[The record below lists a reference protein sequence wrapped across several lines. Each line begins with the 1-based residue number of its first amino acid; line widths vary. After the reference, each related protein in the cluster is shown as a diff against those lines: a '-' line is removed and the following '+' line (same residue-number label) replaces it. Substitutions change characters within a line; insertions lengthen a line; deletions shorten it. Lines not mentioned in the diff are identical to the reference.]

1 MPWNDPGWTPARE
14 YEPAVTVSPVGRK
27 RDRVWL
33 HLLLLLATLVTAT
46 LVGLDHYRGFLLDFR
61 VRPISLPWPRALG
74 GGLWYSLSVLA
85 ILGAHEM
92 GHYLACRRYGVDAS
106 LPYFIPAPGTLIGTF
121 GAFIK
126 IREPIGTK
134 RELFDIGIAG
144 PLAGFAVAVPA
155 LVLGIGLSHVARVPP
170 NMEGL
175 ELGEPLLFQLV
186 SWLWWG
192 PIPEGYSL
200 NLHPMALA
208 AWFGLLATLLNLLP
222 AGQLDGGHIAY
233 AVFGRRSRQI
243 TLATLAGAVALTF
256 VSLSWLVWTVLMAAM
271 LFAFGPNHPP
281 TLDEHVPLDPA
292 RRWLAVAALVI
303 FVLCF
308 TPAPIQPLDLIR
320 R

>member
-1 MPWNDPGWTPARE
+1 
-14 YEPAVTVSPVGRK
+14 
-27 RDRVWL
+27 
-33 HLLLLLATLVTAT
+33 
-46 LVGLDHYRGFLLDFR
+46 
-61 VRPISLPWPRALG
+61 
-74 GGLWYSLSVLA
+74 
-85 ILGAHEM
+85 
-92 GHYLACRRYGVDAS
+92 
-106 LPYFIPAPGTLIGTF
+106 
-121 GAFIK
+121 
-126 IREPIGTK
+126 
-134 RELFDIGIAG
+134 
-144 PLAGFAVAVPA
+144 
-155 LVLGIGLSHVARVPP
+155 
-170 NMEGL
+170 
-175 ELGEPLLFQLV
+175 
-186 SWLWWG
+186 
-192 PIPEGYSL
+192 
-200 NLHPMALA
+200 MALA